1 MEKQVCHSL
10 LYCAQVSPMKNN
22 SSLPSFS
29 GKITALWMVFLLG
42 TLFHTQLAFMPLFH
56 GIDIAQSYTHE
67 VMALNT
73 VMWLMLLFFCLPLLA
88 IVGCVFSQARL
99 LRRLHFGLTLLYSV
113 LNLMHLVLDARIA
126 APVYQLALMAL
137 LLCIGL
143 LLNWVAYQWMISSR
157 RSPVRLKTAAPNC

>member
-1 MEKQVCHSL
+1 
-10 LYCAQVSPMKNN
+10 MKNN
-22 SSLPSFS
+22 SSVPNFPA
-29 GKITALWMVFLLG
+29 KITALWTVFLLG

-56 GIDIAQSYTHE
+56 GLDIAESHTHE
-67 VMALNT
+67 VLALNV

-99 LRRLHFGLTLLYSV
+99 LRRLHFGMTLLYSV

-126 APVYQLALMAL
+126 VPSYQLALMAL

-143 LLNWVAYQWMISSR
+143 LLNRVAYQWMIFSG
-157 RSPVRLKTAAPNC
+157 RSPVRLQTTAPNR